1 MHPELDTF
9 VLSVAESSG
18 VHERCVFEVWRN
30 EKIWNPIF
38 SRSDGGH
45 TPSKNGG
52 LEVLLTVT
60 LRTHICEGLVESA
73 PQLEG
78 SDTDCKLQR

>member
-45 TPSKNGG
+45 TPSKTGG
-52 LEVLLTVT
+52 GKSHYV
-60 LRTHICEGLVESA
+60 HIFV
-73 PQLEG
+73 
-78 SDTDCKLQR
+78 KVW